1 MASHLLGHSTRCLI
15 HWFYQPKSQV
25 IAQVVLIACFPW
37 NRSSTF
43 RSPHFWW
50 EFYACIHIYIYIH
63 IMYTYIYIYI
73 HIYIYTYIHIYI
85 YTYIYT
91 ILYYIILSYIPKMK
105 NWTPMFWWIN
115 TQRFTFGPG
124 DQGDCAMRRCEHSCS
139 PGRPCPG
146 AKEIIQII
154 PADIFHCSY
163 IYIYTY
169 VM

>member
-50 EFYACIHIYIYIH
+50 EFYACIHIYIHTHNVHIYI
-63 IMYTYIYIYI
+63 YTYIYIYI
-73 HIYIYTYIHIYI
+73 YTYII

-91 ILYYIILSYIPKMK
+91 ILYYIIIYPKNEKLNSNVLVNQYSTVHVWARRPGRLRNAKVRAQLLTRSALS
-105 NWTPMFWWIN
+105 W
-115 TQRFTFGPG
+115 G
-124 DQGDCAMRRCEHSCS
+124 QGDHSDHS
-139 PGRPCPG
+139 GRY
-146 AKEIIQII
+146 
-154 PADIFHCSY
+154 FSL
-163 IYIYTY
+163 
-169 VM
+169 